1 MPEHSPPLSSPVPL
15 SADVILQWLKDNPT
29 FLSKYPE
36 AIDLLAPP
44 ASIEGRK
51 IADFQ
56 SYMIERLKADK
67 SEAIETAR
75 GIVETARNNMNNQ
88 TRIHR
93 AVLRLLEANDFNEF
107 VEVITNDLTALL
119 DVDIT
124 TLVIETNG
132 REIPHI
138 HTNGIRVVPE
148 GTLNKWM
155 QGKHTLL
162 QNDIGGIE
170 AIYGAGA
177 TLVRSQALVRID
189 ISMQTP
195 PCIVAFGSR
204 DSQLF
209 QPNQGTEL
217 VSFLARVIERQFRS
231 WLLLT
236 QA

>member
-1 MPEHSPPLSSPVPL
+1 MSEHSPPLSSPATL
-15 SADVILQWLKDNPT
+15 SADVILQWLKDNPN

-44 ASIEGRK
+44 NAVEGRK

-67 SEAIETAR
+67 TEAIETAR

-93 AVLRLLEANDFNEF
+93 AVLRLLEANDFDEF
-107 VEVITNDLTALL
+107 VQVITHDLTALL

-155 QGKHTLL
+155 QGKTTLL

-177 TLVRSQALVRID
+177 SLVRSQALVRID

-195 PCIVAFGSR
+195 PCIIAFGSR
-204 DSQLF
+204 DPHLF

-217 VSFLARVIERQFRS
+217 VSFLARVVERLFRA
-231 WLLLT
+231 WLLT
-236 QA
+236 PQT